1 MINASIMPIMNQQ
14 IILYTLELLV
24 LLFNCSRTLLS
35 IVSLTL
41 VCFVG
46 STGMEEKKSS
56 IINNTV
62 E

>member
-1 MINASIMPIMNQQ
+1 MINASIMLIMNQQ